1 MRQFQTVSLPLA
13 FGVAS
18 MVALAALYA
27 GLVHAS
33 HRAQGVAA
41 FNEVAPVFQSPR
53 CMNCHRSDLPRVRE
67 DGRDHVPRVRPASDG
82 TGEGGERCT
91 ICHRDNNNPI
101 SRIPGAPHWKMP
113 PYEMSWDG
121 LEAADI
127 CANLKDRRFNGDRS
141 LAEVLAHVEKDAV
154 IAWAWTPGSDRS
166 TPPVPFDAFKERLAR
181 WISLGAPCAD

>member
-1 MRQFQTVSLPLA
+1 
-13 FGVAS
+13 
-18 MVALAALYA
+18 
-27 GLVHAS
+27 
-33 HRAQGVAA
+33 
-41 FNEVAPVFQSPR
+41 
-53 CMNCHRSDLPRVRE
+53 
-67 DGRDHVPRVRPASDG
+67 
-82 TGEGGERCT
+82 
-91 ICHRDNNNPI
+91 
-101 SRIPGAPHWKMP
+101 MP